1 MNSTNWVTWCL
12 ADRLTLI
19 NPATGS
25 FVQEQE
31 EGGAERAQC
40 NGQGLHPPV
49 AVGTCWLRRLTA
61 VFGLIQLREE
71 EGREES
77 HAGMRKRTANL
88 VDLVKQKSTREQPTG
103 RMRPYLVPSCHHI
116 MTRKPVVKT
125 SCAKSSQMHQP
136 SRQSGLGD
144 GQVKKD

>member
-1 MNSTNWVTWCL
+1 MNSTNWPTWCL

-19 NPATGS
+19 NLATGS

-31 EGGAERAQC
+31 EGGSERTQC
-40 NGQGLHPPV
+40 SGQGPHPPV
-49 AVGTCWLRRLTA
+49 VVGTCWLRRLTA
-61 VFGLIQLREE
+61 VFGLVQLREE

-77 HAGMRKRTANL
+77 HTRMRKRNL

-103 RMRPYLVPSCHHI
+103 KMGSYLVPSCHRI
-116 MTRKPVVKT
+116 MTCKSVVKT
-125 SCAKSSQMHQP
+125 SCAKSSWMHQP